1 MWEDYCQSI
10 PLPILSVITE
20 AIYRPALAE
29 GSTTSAA
36 LNATTFP
43 EESVMAGAVSPAMAS
58 RTTTSD
64 DELKIKLMQW
74 YERRIKETVLKGR
87 NIPSAGAGMAMGLA
101 RARAIRDARA
111 KIENCMFAVGEDD
124 ELVEK
129 ECIGKKST
137 GDEQNYRIE
146 GKTEKEKL
154 LSDCGVER
162 WKEIINGDERYLYCK
177 IKILIH

>member
-1 MWEDYCQSI
+1 M
-10 PLPILSVITE
+10 
-20 AIYRPALAE
+20 AI
-29 GSTTSAA
+29 
-36 LNATTFP
+36 
-43 EESVMAGAVSPAMAS
+43 
-58 RTTTSD
+58 
-64 DELKIKLMQW
+64 
-74 YERRIKETVLKGR
+74 
-87 NIPSAGAGMAMGLA
+87 GLA
-101 RARAIRDARA
+101 RARAIRDATT

-137 GDEQNYRIE
+137 GDEQNNRIE

-162 WKEIINGDERYLYCK
+162 WREIINGDERYLYCK